1 MSGRRILV
9 VGSANTDLVM
19 CVDHRPAGGETVMGS
34 DLVTSPGG
42 KGANQAVAAGL
53 LGGNVSFVGC
63 VGRDGGGQLLR
74 SSLAAAGVDL
84 RHLRE
89 VDAPTGSAV
98 ILLTP
103 DGENS
108 IVVSP
113 SANSRV
119 EPDVA
124 EELAE
129 LWHETAVLVVQLE
142 IPLGTVE
149 SVVARAA
156 GAGVRVVLNAAPAA
170 ALGPAT
176 LGAADPLVVNEA
188 EAAFLLGAATRPD
201 PTIEDDLALAT
212 ALLGLGS
219 HSVVLTLGA
228 RGAVGVERVQG
239 ASPRTFHVP
248 ARRVVA
254 VDTTGA
260 GDAFVGALAV
270 GLAARIDL
278 ESAVRRSTAVAA
290 HAVTRRGAQDSYPT
304 AAEVEA

>member
-1 MSGRRILV
+1 MSGRTILV
-9 VGSANTDLVM
+9 VGSAKTDLVM
-19 CVDHRPAGGETVMGS
+19 DVDHRPAGGETVMGS

-42 KGANQAVAAGL
+42 KGANQAVSAGL
-53 LGGNVSFVGC
+53 LGGDVSFLGC

-84 RHLRE
+84 THLRE
-89 VDAPTGSAV
+89 IDAPTGTAV

-113 SANSRV
+113 GANGRV
-119 EPDVA
+119 RPNVA
-124 EELAE
+124 ELET
-129 LWHETAVLVVQLE
+129 LWPDTAVLVVQLE
-142 IPLGTVE
+142 IPLDTVE
-149 SVVARAA
+149 RVVASAA

-170 ALGPAT
+170 ALCRET

-188 EAAFLLGAATRPD
+188 EAAFLLGGASRPD
-201 PTIEDDLALAT
+201 PTIADDLALAT
-212 ALLGLGS
+212 ALLGLGPR
-219 HSVVLTLGA
+219 SVVLTLGA
-228 RGAVGVERVQG
+228 RGAVGVERVHG
-239 ASPRTFHVP
+239 APPRTFHVP

-270 GLAARIDL
+270 GLADRMDL
-278 ESAVRRSTAVAA
+278 ESAVRRSTVVAA

-304 AAEVEA
+304 AAEVGA

>member
-1 MSGRRILV
+1 VSGRTILV

-19 CVDHRPAGGETVMGS
+19 EVDHRPAGGETVMGS

-53 LGGNVSFVGC
+53 LGGDVSFLGC

-84 RHLRE
+84 THLRE
-89 VDAPTGSAV
+89 IDAPTGTAV

-113 SANSRV
+113 GANSRV
-119 EPDVA
+119 RPNVA
-124 EELAE
+124 ELETF
-129 LWHETAVLVVQLE
+129 WPDTAVLVVQLE
-142 IPLGTVE
+142 IPLETVE
-149 SVVARAA
+149 RVVASAA

-170 ALGPAT
+170 ALGRET
-176 LGAADPLVVNEA
+176 LGAVDPLVVNEA
-188 EAAFLLGAATRPD
+188 EAAFLLGGASRPD
-201 PTIEDDLALAT
+201 PTIADDLALAT
-212 ALLGLGS
+212 ALLGLGPR
-219 HSVVLTLGA
+219 SVVLTLGA
-228 RGAVGVERVQG
+228 RGAVGVERVHG
-239 ASPRTFHVP
+239 APPRTFHVP

-270 GLAARIDL
+270 GLADRMDL

-304 AAEVEA
+304 AAEVGA